1 MRRLPKRQTD
11 SRQGN
16 LFPER
21 DWKWF
26 DDFSDLERRAFRG
39 VAFGSMLGMGV
50 SAPYSQAWAR
60 NTMYFIGRQW
70 MTANVPASCAVITGV
85 GE

>member
-21 DWKWF
+21 DWDWKWF
-26 DDFSDLERRAFRG
+26 DEVADFS
-39 VAFGSMLGMGV
+39 MGV